1 MNRKHIH
8 KPNHRRPGSGFSLI
22 EVMISLVLLSGGL
35 LGAAYMQTFSVQYGQ
50 ESYHRSQTMVSASQL
65 MEGMRAMQVAADD
78 TAGNRSQYTAAVSTS
93 EAAAGC
99 DPTLSTPR
107 GDLICFQEEVAR
119 SLPYGTATVAINA
132 ADNRY
137 FDITVYWADRGLS
150 EQAGFSEAATDDTS
164 VNLNNEADC
173 NAAENRVWSS
183 DGNLLWPFSG
193 NPGPTTDI
201 CLVSHSWSVQVLDT
215 SSL

>member
-1 MNRKHIH
+1 
-8 KPNHRRPGSGFSLI
+8 
-22 EVMISLVLLSGGL
+22 
-35 LGAAYMQTFSVQYGQ
+35 MQTFSLQYGQ

-78 TAGNRSQYTAAVSTS
+78 TAGLRSQYTDAVSTAD
-93 EAAAGC
+93 AAAGC

-119 SLPYGTATVAINA
+119 SLPYGTATVVVNA

-150 EQAGFSEAATDDTS
+150 EQAGFSEAATDDAS
-164 VNLNNEADC
+164 VNLNNAADC
-173 NAAENRVWSS
+173 NGATNRIWSS
-183 DGNLLWPFSG
+183 DDDLNWPFPG
-193 NPGPTTDI
+193 NPEPATDI
-201 CLVSHSWSVQVLDT
+201 CLVSHTWSVQVLDT